1 MFEMRSIVLLVLALV
16 SVFERTWMVWR
27 VLAGAVVPQSGQHF
41 DMVREAMRAHTF
53 LPSVMLLAGGE
64 RGVCAS
70 WG

>member
-1 MFEMRSIVLLVLALV
+1 
-16 SVFERTWMVWR
+16 MVWR